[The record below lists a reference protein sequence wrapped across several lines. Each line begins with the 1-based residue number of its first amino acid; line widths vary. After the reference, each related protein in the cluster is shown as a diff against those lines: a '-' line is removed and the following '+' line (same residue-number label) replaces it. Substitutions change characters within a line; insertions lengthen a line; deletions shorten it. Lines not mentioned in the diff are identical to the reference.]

1 MIYLDTTR
9 PENLFKKE
17 DLFFLEAFANLAG
30 IAIENATSYEKVESM
45 NVNLEKLVDLR
56 TKELKDKHQELTDA
70 YQELQATQSQLIRS
84 EKMASLGKLV
94 AGIAHEVNNPLS
106 SITSNTDLF
115 LRSYKRLR
123 KDIESL
129 SKKKS
134 PEEFKEAAGIL
145 NTLESLT
152 NVNKEACTR
161 IIDIVKIMKNFA
173 RLDEVEIKPIDIH
186 EGIDSTLGILKHLH
200 KDSIEI
206 IKDYGDIPPLFCRA
220 SQLNQVFMN
229 VLENAIQAIK
239 DKGTIT
245 IKTSLEHNT
254 IFIEISDIG
263 TGISSENLEKIFDPG
278 FTRKGVGVGTGLGLS
293 ITYKIVEDQG
303 GTISVDSKLGK
314 GTRFVIK
321 LPLVS
326 FPSEE
331 N

>member
-106 SITSNTDLF
+106 SITSNTNLF

-152 NVNKEACTR
+152 
-161 IIDIVKIMKNFA
+161 MS
-173 RLDEVEIKPIDIH
+173 IKKPV
-186 EGIDSTLGILKHLH
+186 
-200 KDSIEI
+200 
-206 IKDYGDIPPLFCRA
+206 RA
-220 SQLNQVFMN
+220 
-229 VLENAIQAIK
+229 
-239 DKGTIT
+239 
-245 IKTSLEHNT
+245 
-254 IFIEISDIG
+254 
-263 TGISSENLEKIFDPG
+263 
-278 FTRKGVGVGTGLGLS
+278 
-293 ITYKIVEDQG
+293 
-303 GTISVDSKLGK
+303 
-314 GTRFVIK
+314 
-321 LPLVS
+321 
-326 FPSEE
+326 
-331 N
+331 